1 MRTKLKIMINVL
13 ITSQF
18 IFSFF
23 LLLPAFAEQKA
34 VLKGRI
40 LDMEGKAL
48 KGASVFIYDS
58 SETKRAVDLVSAQTG
73 EDGFFRV
80 ALPSGRFWAIA
91 RIKAG
96 GRYGLGPLMPG
107 DKFSGEP
114 MEIELA
120 PGEERVVDFVVMDIM
135 EFSRQKK
142 KISSDYIRIKGRIT
156 DEKGQP
162 VRMAYAFANMQEKS
176 PKIPDYLS
184 AWTDDEGQYTLYLPR
199 GEYYVGYAT
208 AFPPDENYM
217 TDRTVVA
224 ETDKAEIDIVI
235 KTEGTVNAQ

>member
-1 MRTKLKIMINVL
+1 MRTKLKIMINVF
-13 ITSQF
+13 ITSLL
-18 IFSFF
+18 IFSSFF
-23 LLLPAFAEQKA
+23 LLPAFAEQKA

-40 LDMEGKAL
+40 LDTEGKAL

-58 SETKRAVDLVSAQTG
+58 SEIKRAVDLVSAQTG
-73 EDGFFRV
+73 EDGFFRLE
-80 ALPSGRFWAIA
+80 LPLGRYWAIA

-120 PGEERVVDFVVMDIM
+120 PGEELAVDFVVMDIR
-135 EFSRQKK
+135 EFARQKK
-142 KISSDYIRIKGRIT
+142 KLSSDYIRIKGRII

-162 VRMAYAFANMQEKS
+162 VRMAYALANMQEKS

-184 AWTDDEGQYTLYLPR
+184 AWTDDEGQYTLFLPR
-199 GEYYVGYAT
+199 GKYYLGYAT
-208 AFPPDENYM
+208 AFPPDKNYV
-217 TDRTVVA
+217 TDRTVVVEA
-224 ETDKAEIDIVI
+224 DKADMDIVI
-235 KTEGTVNAQ
+235 KTERTVNAQ